1 MTLPVAAHAQERE
14 SVRVVGTEL
23 VIALDDGREL
33 GREQVVGT
41 ILTLRGE
48 DGQHRR
54 VKIESVA
61 PDPTDPTGGV
71 LLYRL
76 TWPDAAGAWQPVC
89 SPGPDGLQAAIL
101 QPGADGELVIWCTS
115 GALGKCVRYGYH
127 PWRQLF
133 DGTSLA
139 PYHRA
144 CVNMARADYCG
155 DDRPTTN
162 EGMQIEMQ
170 DRAGV
175 RAWPPGD
182 SDFRFEAAWG
192 EQRAL
197 CVARVRV
204 PENISLDELVRRCP
218 RLAGRTGDACTPASS
233 YRFGTPLIFN
243 RSR

>member
-1 MTLPVAAHAQERE
+1 VTLAAAAGAQEPG
-14 SVRVVGTEL
+14 SIRVVGTEL
-23 VIALDDGREL
+23 VIALDGGREL
-33 GREQVVGT
+33 RREQLIGT

-48 DGQHRR
+48 DGQRRR

-61 PDPTDPTGGV
+61 PDPTDPSGEV

-76 TWPDAAGAWQPVC
+76 TSQDAAGAWQPAC

-101 QPGADGELVIWCTS
+101 QPGAGGELAIWCTS

-127 PWRQLF
+127 PWQRLP

-175 RAWPPGD
+175 RAWPSGS

-192 EQRAL
+192 EQGAL

-204 PENISLDELVRRCP
+204 PENISLAELVRRCP
-218 RLAGRTGDACTPASS
+218 RLAGRTGDACTPESS